1 MQQRSIVNSITLKG
15 VGLHSGIQTRIT
27 LKPAEPN
34 TGINFIRKDVIPN
47 KMIAGI
53 FTNVA
58 HTMLATQISKDGI
71 EIKTVEHLYSALA
84 GLNIDNILVEI
95 DGPEVPIMDGSSS
108 PFIFALK
115 AAGIKEQNAYRKFI
129 KIKKEVIVKEGDKFA
144 SFTPFEGTKA
154 TFEIH
159 YNNKLID
166 STPQKAVFDA
176 NKDSYIH
183 TLSRARTFGF
193 TKDVDIL
200 INNNCILGGSL
211 ENAILV
217 NDDSV
222 LNMEGLR
229 LNDEFVKHKLLDAIG
244 DLYLL
249 NHQFIGEY
257 YGYKSGHTLN
267 NKLINALM
275 EDQEAW
281 EFVY

>member
-27 LKPAEPN
+27 LKPAEPD
-34 TGINFIRKDVIPN
+34 TGINFIRKDISPE
-47 KMIAGI
+47 KMIPGI
-53 FTNVA
+53 FNNVE

-129 KIKKEVIVKEGDKFA
+129 RIKKEVIVRDGDKFA

-154 TFEIH
+154 TFEIQ
-159 YNNKLID
+159 YNNKLVN
-166 STPQKAVFDA
+166 STPQKAIF
-176 NKDSYIH
+176 NSNEDSYIH

-193 TKDVDIL
+193 TKDVNIL
-200 INNNCILGGSL
+200 INNKCILGGSL
-211 ENAILV
+211 DNAILV
-217 NDDSV
+217 NEDSV
-222 LNMEGLR
+222 LNTEGLR
-229 LNDEFVKHKLLDAIG
+229 LSDEFVKHKLLDAIG

>member
-27 LKPAEPN
+27 LKPAEPD
-34 TGINFIRKDVIPN
+34 TGINFIRKDISPE
-47 KMIAGI
+47 KMIPGI
-53 FTNVA
+53 FNNVE

-129 KIKKEVIVKEGDKFA
+129 RIKKEVIVRDGDKFA

-154 TFEIH
+154 TFEIQ
-159 YNNKLID
+159 YNNKLVN
-166 STPQKAVFDA
+166 STPQKAVF
-176 NKDSYIH
+176 NSNEDSYIH

-193 TKDVDIL
+193 TKDVNIL
-200 INNNCILGGSL
+200 INNKCILGGSL
-211 ENAILV
+211 DNAILV
-217 NDDSV
+217 NEDSV
-222 LNMEGLR
+222 LNTEGLR
-229 LNDEFVKHKLLDAIG
+229 LSDEFVKHKLLDAIG

>member
-1 MQQRSIVNSITLKG
+1 MQQRTIFNSITLKG
-15 VGLHSGIQTRIT
+15 IGLHSGIKTKVT
-27 LKPAEPN
+27 LRPAEPN
-34 TGINFIRKDVIPN
+34 TGINFVRTDISPN
-47 KMIAGI
+47 KFIAGI
-53 FTNVA
+53 FSNVE
-58 HTMLATQISKDGI
+58 HTMLATQLAKDGI
-71 EIKTVEHLYSALA
+71 EIKTIEHLYSALA
-84 GLNIDNILVEI
+84 GLNIDNILIEI
-95 DGPEVPIMDGSSS
+95 DGPEVPIMDGSSA

-129 KIKKEVIVKEGDKFA
+129 KIKKDIIVKDGDKFA
-144 SFTPFEGTKA
+144 SFTPFNGTRA
-154 TFEIH
+154 TFEIN

-166 STPQKAVFDA
+166 STPQKAMFDSE
-176 NKDSYIH
+176 KDSYIH

-193 TKDVDIL
+193 AKDVNIL
-200 INNNCILGGSL
+200 INNNCILGGNL

-217 NDDSV
+217 NEDSV
-222 LNMEGLR
+222 LNAEGLR

-257 YGYKSGHTLN
+257 HGYKSGHTLN

-275 EDQEAW
+275 SDQEAW

>member
-15 VGLHSGIQTRIT
+15 IGLHSGIQTRVT
-27 LKPAEPN
+27 LKPAEPD
-34 TGINFIRKDVIPN
+34 TGINFIRKDISPE
-47 KMIAGI
+47 KMIAGK
-53 FTNVA
+53 FNNVE

-71 EIKTVEHLYSALA
+71 EVKTVEHLYSALA
-84 GLNIDNILVEI
+84 GLNIDNILIEI

-108 PFIFALK
+108 PFVFALK

-129 KIKKEVIVKEGDKFA
+129 RIKKEIIVIDGDKFA

-154 TFEIH
+154 TFEIQ

-166 STPQKAVFDA
+166 STPQKAVFNA
-176 NKDSYIH
+176 EEDSYIH

-193 TKDVDIL
+193 TKDINIL

-217 NDDSV
+217 DNDSI
-222 LNMEGLR
+222 LNSEGLR
-229 LNDEFVKHKLLDAIG
+229 LGDEFVKHKLLDAIG

>member
-27 LKPAEPN
+27 LKPAEPD
-34 TGINFIRKDVIPN
+34 TGINFIRKDISPE

-53 FTNVA
+53 FNNVE

-71 EIKTVEHLYSALA
+71 EVKTVEHLYSALA

-115 AAGIKEQNAYRKFI
+115 AAGIREQNAYRKFI
-129 KIKKEVIVKEGDKFA
+129 RIKKEVIVRDGDKFA

-154 TFEIH
+154 TFEIQ
-159 YNNKLID
+159 YNNKLVN
-166 STPQKAVFDA
+166 STPQKAVF
-176 NKDSYIH
+176 NSNEDSYIH

-193 TKDVDIL
+193 TKDVNIL
-200 INNNCILGGSL
+200 INNKCILGGSL
-211 ENAILV
+211 DNAILV
-217 NDDSV
+217 NEDSV
-222 LNMEGLR
+222 LNTEGLR
-229 LNDEFVKHKLLDAIG
+229 LSDEFVKHKLLDAIG

>member
-27 LKPAEPN
+27 LKPAEPD
-34 TGINFIRKDVIPN
+34 TGINFIRKDISPE
-47 KMIAGI
+47 KMIPGI
-53 FTNVA
+53 FNNVE

-129 KIKKEVIVKEGDKFA
+129 RIKKEVIVRDGDKFA

-154 TFEIH
+154 TFEIQ
-159 YNNKLID
+159 YNNKLVN
-166 STPQKAVFDA
+166 STPQKAVF
-176 NKDSYIH
+176 NSNEDSYIH

-193 TKDVDIL
+193 TKDVNIL
-200 INNNCILGGSL
+200 INNKCILGGSL
-211 ENAILV
+211 DNAILV
-217 NDDSV
+217 NEDSV
-222 LNMEGLR
+222 LNTEGLR
-229 LNDEFVKHKLLDAIG
+229 LSDEFVKHKLLDAIG

-267 NKLINALM
+267 NKLINTLM